1 MLNLT
6 LFVLLLS
13 VGNTGNIDEIL
24 QQCCQ
29 CQDTVSLYRL
39 VLRSIQESLQS
50 DKEKGLLREVS
61 RECIAVSTS
70 NEYSS
75 L

>member
-1 MLNLT
+1 MLNPT
-6 LFVLLLS
+6 LFVPLLS
-13 VGNTGNIDEIL
+13 VGSTGNIDEIL

-39 VLRSIQESLQS
+39 VLKSIQESLQS
-50 DKEKGLLREVS
+50 DKEKGLLREV
-61 RECIAVSTS
+61 RDCITVSTG